1 MIVIP
6 ISSALYQEIHT
17 LAQERRMVFMTGL
30 PGVGKS
36 LLIQQLALIAHG
48 VGRRVHILQYNDA
61 RQPFETA
68 DLLAR
73 YPEIEGVT
81 DPMIRK
87 GVGLWSRQAIVA
99 WAAAYADPEH
109 ILIGELPLIGNRLIE
124 LVEVLDDPAEP
135 LLAGPQ
141 SQFVIPIPS
150 WEVRE
155 VIEETRAQTI
165 ADPRN
170 ELEKLDAPPN
180 VLQALWQ
187 EVNLLARQAGL
198 TKARPD
204 SPYNPYIY
212 GGVYE
217 LLLRNRPA
225 LPLMIDQVLRPQRS
239 VYELEIHIE
248 RLRPT
253 ESAAAAI
260 IQKVEEQYLP
270 AELKNQVENWHTLI
284 TEEPIAPDSGPEL
297 RLPMPEQLFDVVEQ
311 TTLLTAEKS
320 ALKRVLDLPL
330 NAPIEEVLPVL
341 EDALDTLRPQ
351 LPDAQVKADVHKFD
365 VYDSYFNVVRS
376 DEENGRVFLAGLLQS
391 YHHVLENLL
400 VPPESLT
407 VVELP
412 LLRMALETTLRLFVD
427 ERE

>member
-1 MIVIP
+1 
-6 ISSALYQEIHT
+6 
-17 LAQERRMVFMTGL
+17 MVFMTGL

-36 LLIQQLALIAHG
+36 LLIQQLALIAHAA
-48 VGRRVHILQYNDA
+48 GRRVHILQYNDA

-68 DLLAR
+68 DMLAR

-87 GVGLWSRQAIVA
+87 GVGLWARQAIVD
-99 WAAAYADPEH
+99 WTAAYADPEH

-124 LVEVLDDPAEP
+124 LVEIHDDPAEP

-155 VIEETRAQTI
+155 VIEETRARTI

-217 LLLRNRPA
+217 LLLRNRPT
-225 LPLMIDQVLRPQRS
+225 LPLMIDEVLRPQRS
-239 VYELEIHIE
+239 VYELEINIE
-248 RLRPT
+248 RLRPS
-253 ESAAAAI
+253 EAAAAAI
-260 IQKVEEQYLP
+260 IQKVEAQYLP
-270 AELKNQVENWHTLI
+270 AELENRVENWHTMI
-284 TEEPIAPDSGPEL
+284 TAKPITPDPGPEL
-297 RLPMPEQLFDVVEQ
+297 RLPIPEQLFDVVEH
-311 TTLLTAEKS
+311 TTLLPGEKL
-320 ALKRVLDLPL
+320 ALMQILNLPL
-330 NAPIEEVLPVL
+330 NAPIEGVLPAL
-341 EDALDTLRPQ
+341 EHALDTLQPQ
-351 LPDAQVKADVHKFD
+351 LPDTRVKADVHKFD

-412 LLRMALETTLRLFVD
+412 LLRMALETTLRLFVN
-427 ERE
+427 EGE